1 MRKQLIHF
9 SIHQS
14 SKVLAIVY
22 FLLVLVFT
30 VPVSII
36 MYFQMQDPTF
46 FLFLFYPFLFAI
58 LTYISTAIMLWFYN
72 LVAKSFGGIEFKLED
87 QAALVESPIPN
98 EKL

>member
-14 SKVLAIVY
+14 SKVLAILY
-22 FLLVLVFT
+22 FLLVLIFT

-72 LVAKSFGGIEFKLED
+72 IVARSFGGIEFEFED
-87 QAALVESPIPN
+87 QTALIEPSLPK